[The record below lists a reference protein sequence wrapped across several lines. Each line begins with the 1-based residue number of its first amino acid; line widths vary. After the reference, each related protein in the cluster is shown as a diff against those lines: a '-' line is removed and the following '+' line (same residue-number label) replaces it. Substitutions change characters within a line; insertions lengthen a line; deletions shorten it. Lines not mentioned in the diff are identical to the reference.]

1 MGQDTST
8 QNDEDPDW
16 EEFKSDI
23 INFVNRDNKLGR
35 LVLSTYTIT
44 QDHNDARDFRLDKLV
59 ERFAKFTNIKEK
71 KSLIE
76 ELKKITS
83 KNSDVITKLTD
94 KKLTEK
100 KLKF

>member
-23 INFVNRDNKLGR
+23 IHFVNRDNKLGGV
-35 LVLSTYTIT
+35 VLSTSRIHYST

-59 ERFAKFTNIKEK
+59 ERFAKFTNIGKK

-76 ELKKITS
+76 ELKKKTS
-83 KNSDVITKLTD
+83 KNSDVITKLT
-94 KKLTEK
+94 EK

>member
-23 INFVNRDNKLGR
+23 INFANRDNKLGGV
-35 LVLSTYTIT
+35 VLSTSRVHYAT

-59 ERFAKFTNIKEK
+59 ERFAKFTNIEEK

-83 KNSDVITKLTD
+83 KNSDVITKLT
-94 KKLTEK
+94 EK